1 MPLQDKRN
9 ILHIGPPQRPGDPEI
24 TPAMA
29 DTMRRRIEDAGGNL
43 TVWTV
48 LHDDLYDS
56 PVYSDENDP
65 GDIAM
70 SLRGVALN
78 SVDAQR
84 LAALGPASQF
94 SRWVVKEYRLGLADH
109 LPVVVKPAD
118 LKSLT
123 FEGMDRASDEELARL
138 RAIVDSVPI
147 MYFTM
152 NELVAIL
159 CEIPPGGAASKLHTG
174 SGRRKDGPLLSLP

>member
-1 MPLQDKRN
+1 MPPQDKRN

-29 DTMRRRIEDAGGNL
+29 DAVRRRIEVAGGNL
-43 TVWTV
+43 TLWAV

-56 PVYSDENDP
+56 PVYSDEDDP

-78 SVDAQR
+78 SADAQR
-84 LAALGPASQF
+84 LAALGPTSQF
-94 SRWVVKEYRLGLADH
+94 SRWVVKEYRLGLAGH
-109 LPVVVKPAD
+109 LPVIVMPAD
-118 LKSLT
+118 LGSVT
-123 FEGMDRASDEELARL
+123 FEGVDRASDEELARL

-159 CEIPPGGAASKLHTG
+159 CEIPPDGTASKLHTS
-174 SGRRKDGPLLSLP
+174 SGWRKAGPLLSLP